1 MDKTESL
8 KNIEAFE
15 YYYSLGDKRSCSKV
29 AGKFHVSE
37 RTVYNWSSWYNWQ
50 ERLKHRNIEHANKI
64 DEQTNTSIIEAKT
77 KYLTIINDIV
87 DVFRTKLNAGEIRV
101 GSVNDLERLV
111 KLEML
116 LRDGELPS
124 EEKIVNIF
132 IEKDDQTI

>member
-50 ERLKHRNIEHANKI
+50 ERVKHRNREYAKKI
-64 DEQTNTSIIEAKT
+64 DEQTNTSLIDAKT
-77 KYLTIINDIV
+77 KYLSIINDIIE
-87 DVFRTKLNAGEIRV
+87 VFKTKLNDGEIRINR
-101 GSVNDLERLV
+101 VNDLERLV

-116 LRDGELPS
+116 LREGEMPS
-124 EEKIVNIF
+124 EDRIINII
-132 IEKDDQTI
+132 IEKDDKV